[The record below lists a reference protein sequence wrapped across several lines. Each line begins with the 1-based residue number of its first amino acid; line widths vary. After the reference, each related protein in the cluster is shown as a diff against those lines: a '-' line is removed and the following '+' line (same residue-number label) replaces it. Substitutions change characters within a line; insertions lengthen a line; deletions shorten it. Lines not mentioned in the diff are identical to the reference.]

1 MTEYEKELQHDM
13 VMLSDSWTDK
23 LKAAGRDYPFY
34 KSYTRGCL
42 FAKREDQMLTRMD
55 RNFGDSM

>member
-23 LKAAGRDYPFY
+23 LIAAG
-34 KSYTRGCL
+34 TRCTLYRTWKQGVRL
-42 FAKREDQMLTRMD
+42 AKREDQMLTRMD

>member
-1 MTEYEKELQHDM
+1 M